1 MLSVRMLI
9 TNYQEWQK
17 TTGMSPWV
25 STENSL
31 GGFGMG
37 FIASGVNSDAHP
49 PHKYELSVKLA
60 ASN

>member
-1 MLSVRMLI
+1 
-9 TNYQEWQK
+9 
-17 TTGMSPWV
+17 MSPWV

-49 PHKYELSVKLA
+49 PHKYELSIKLA
-60 ASN
+60 ASK